1 MPPKRIRRETRSCD
15 SGEIWLL
22 ATTQKNAK
30 IASLGMALPGVM
42 FNNDDIICIIKSDRD
57 SGYSFC

>member
-1 MPPKRIRRETRSCD
+1 MHQHHHPGD
-15 SGEIWLL
+15 GSGEIWLL